1 MTKIPR
7 EKPDT
12 PYSTTCDVGQVVN
25 DQIGASNEDDVE
37 RELQKQRLDEV
48 IAMLEDELCH

>member
-12 PYSTTCDVGQVVN
+12 PDSTTSDVGQVVN
-25 DQIGASNEDDVE
+25 DQISASNEDDVE